1 MWCNWNPL
9 KRCWYSEQIQQQ
21 LNIPSSSYF
30 HRTLHFIQPNNL
42 FSFSVSFWMGNLS
55 RKIESNLNGNRQFMA
70 STIYS
75 WQKPSREW
83 KKTVYNVNKT
93 HDTICLMP
101 ALVWFPCHW
110 SVIQR
115 NHPFGK
121 HTALP
126 LFENRNRFVEIER
139 FFLKNICNNS
149 PVSTWLT
156 LPLKMMRTT
165 ETERERAKKRR

>member
-83 KKTVYNVNKT
+83 KKNRIECKQNT
-93 HDTICLMP
+93 
-101 ALVWFPCHW
+101 
-110 SVIQR
+110 R
-115 NHPFGK
+115 NNMLDASISLIPM
-121 HTALP
+121 
-126 LFENRNRFVEIER
+126 
-139 FFLKNICNNS
+139 
-149 PVSTWLT
+149 
-156 LPLKMMRTT
+156 PLKCNTT
-165 ETERERAKKRR
+165 EPPLRETHSSTIIRKSEPFRWNREILSQEYMQ